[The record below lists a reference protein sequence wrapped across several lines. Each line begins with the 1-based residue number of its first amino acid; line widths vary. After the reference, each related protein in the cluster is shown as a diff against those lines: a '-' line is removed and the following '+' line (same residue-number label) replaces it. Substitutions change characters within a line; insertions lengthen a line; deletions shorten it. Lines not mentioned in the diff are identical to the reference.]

1 MKAKNKL
8 TLSVLCMT
16 NAFWSVATYGYD
28 GREHRTY
35 ESGVTYPVTD
45 EYDLFAPNVFA
56 QTSSSLHHSTCEWQK
71 LAKDLCDVANERT
84 RLWEI
89 ALPQP
94 SKRWRASLP
103 FYPQLVLDVIW
114 FTSKIER
121 MDYPKGRAY
130 SCADVK
136 LLGWEENPSLEND
149 EQVLL
154 WVLAKIANSDAA
166 TNKMMSYFQQVGIQ
180 KKAHLTLHR
189 IREAYQKEYE
199 ALKKIL
205 ETEYARG
212 MYL

>member
-1 MKAKNKL
+1 MKRIVFGFC
-8 TLSVLCMT
+8 VLV
-16 NAFWSVATYGYD
+16 FIS
-28 GREHRTY
+28 
-35 ESGVTYPVTD
+35 
-45 EYDLFAPNVFA
+45 NVFC
-56 QTSSSLHHSTCEWQK
+56 QMSSSLNHSTCEWQK
-71 LAKDLCDVANERT
+71 LAKGVCDAANERT

-89 ALPQP
+89 ALPRP

-114 FTSKIER
+114 FTSKIEQ

-130 SCADVK
+130 SRADVK
-136 LLGWEENPSLEND
+136 LLEWEENPSLEND

-154 WVLAKIANSDAA
+154 WILAKIANSDAA
-166 TNKMMSYFQQVGIQ
+166 TNKMMSYFQQVSIQ
-180 KKAHLTLHR
+180 EKAYHTLHR
-189 IREAYQKEYE
+189 IRDAYQKEYE